1 MTVGPHRSRLGWAGT
16 LFTSG
21 VLLLGACTAE
31 TKTSAEDFC
40 GDLRRTPSLASVLTG
55 FADQDADQLDR
66 ALDDAEEAFTALE
79 RSAPDEIRSDVEAL
93 VALVQAVI
101 DGVRDN
107 PNDPEAAAASITKAV
122 KKHSS
127 AMTSGLAVSNYAL
140 TQCDLVLNTP
150 VPEDSATTGGSSPD
164 PGESTGGSTEG
175 GL

>member
-101 DGVRDN
+101 DGGRGSLHHQSGE
-107 PNDPEAAAASITKAV
+107 EAQL
-122 KKHSS
+122 
-127 AMTSGLAVSNYAL
+127 GD
-140 TQCDLVLNTP
+140 DLRPGRFQLR
-150 VPEDSATTGGSSPD
+150 PD
-164 PGESTGGSTEG
+164 PMRSRVEHARSRGFGHHRR
-175 GL
+175 